1 MKKTVPTMTAKISP
15 PKMKTNIEKALALLE
30 AVTPLRVDCGK
41 LCGGRCCHADK
52 EAEGM
57 RLFPDEPPPK
67 DLRVS
72 DTADGG
78 RLAVCD
84 GTCDRHARPLAC
96 RIFPLFPYLGT
107 DGRVRAVWDPRA
119 WRVCPLVQGKYCP
132 DRAFIRAVRKA
143 GRLLAATES
152 GRRFLKEQAAEI
164 DQLAALI
171 PRWQLLPRRNAHKE

>member
-1 MKKTVPTMTAKISP
+1 
-15 PKMKTNIEKALALLE
+15 MKTNIEKALALLE

-41 LCGGRCCHADK
+41 LCGGRCCRADK

-67 DLRVS
+67 GLRVS

-84 GTCDRHARPLAC
+84 GTCDRRFRPLAC
-96 RIFPLFPYLGT
+96 RMFPLFPHLGA
-107 DGRVRAVWDPRA
+107 DGRVRAAWDPRA
-119 WRVCPLVQGKYCP
+119 LRVCPLVQGRYCP

-143 GRLLAATES
+143 GRLLAATPK
-152 GRRFLKEQAAEI
+152 GYQLLQEQAAEM

-171 PRWQLLPRRNAHKE
+171 PRWQPLPRRNSHKHKE